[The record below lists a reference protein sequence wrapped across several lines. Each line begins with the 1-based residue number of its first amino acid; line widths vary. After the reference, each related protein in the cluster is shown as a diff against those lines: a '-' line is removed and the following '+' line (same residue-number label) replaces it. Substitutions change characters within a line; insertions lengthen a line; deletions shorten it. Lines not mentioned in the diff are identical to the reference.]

1 MEKLT
6 IWDQA
11 YLDVTSYTVDEL
23 WQLEDDR
30 HPRPQW
36 STWEIPELVD
46 YEDISSEEEE
56 GDTPPNTNGTTA
68 GGSKGE
74 FKKKKK
80 VRPDALVRKKRPR
93 GAANPNRQAITAGQD
108 EDDEDEDD
116 DMPGLMSCSSS
127 SEDLDTP
134 MEGEDGEK
142 NSDAEWG
149 SDIESDY
156 DPLEKKVLERL
167 MKEAQDAASAG
178 WKSGTGRKDSNPFIR
193 LLSNLRGTSDIPKF
207 WPWL

>member
-1 MEKLT
+1 MGKLT

-11 YLDVTSYTVDEL
+11 YLDVTSCTVDEL

-56 GDTPPNTNGTTA
+56 GDAPPNTNGTTA
-68 GGSKGE
+68 GGSKGK
-74 FKKKKK
+74 FKKKRK

-93 GAANPNRQAITAGQD
+93 GGANPNRQAITAGQD
-108 EDDEDEDD
+108 EDEDEDD

-127 SEDLDTP
+127 SEDFDP

-156 DPLEKKVLERL
+156 DPLERKVLERL

-207 WPWL
+207 WPWF